1 DLVTFDLMEDRN
13 GDCQA
18 SAEAAVDFEIRRTQM
33 DQQSINR
40 SKWTNDMEDP
50 LKTALDVPSI
60 RRYMVLHSGLFHFV
74 LAPVLYVV
82 LWCAVFSTLHL
93 YITVA
98 DYWVLILSVSLVSI
112 LLTTA
117 IICILHHSNKEINV
131 NIDVRLIQVNERM
144 MKHKLM
150 VGVADWVQNCAG
162 HMQLYFVYWDM
173 SYCLRTLCET
183 LEEQSFVTNET
194 QKTMKS
200 RMSHLV
206 LVTELPPI
214 NPEAGGS
221 DVEQDSD
228 ENRPLLRNEDTGR
241 STPSSQRGD
250 SKVTSNYSLVPEASL
265 PAQAK
270 AYQLLMTYSAAYV
283 KLLMSER
290 LSGPS
295 SHRLRP
301 LRSHCTTAPVCL
313 CQYIK
318 TKLGKRDRLG
328 VPVVVVML
336 RGYDDYHGEDGAEHQ
351 RGNAHGQAD
360 EGEVAGLTGRY
371 FRSHHVPSGYRHAH
385 LSSGQRKRGE
395 MSEARWARLTVCPP
409 MPPGLSSSH
418 TYCTS
423 RTGASTACQLCSA
436 HSQLSGPGGQNP
448 FCPVA
453 LTVVRL

>member
-1 DLVTFDLMEDRN
+1 MEDRN

-18 SAEAAVDFEIRRTQM
+18 SEETAVDFETRRTQT
-33 DQQSINR
+33 DQQTNNNR
-40 SKWTNDMEDP
+40 SKWTNGQCIAAIPTSSTLNPRFDLDLCRSKLEQEGFEIPVTDMEDP

-60 RRYMVLHSGLFHFV
+60 RRYMVFNSGLFHFV

-82 LWCAVFSTLHL
+82 LWCGVFSTLHL
-93 YITVA
+93 YITVT

-117 IICILHHSNKEINV
+117 IIYILHHSNKNINI

-150 VGVADWVQNCAG
+150 VGVADWIQNCTG

-173 SYCLRTLCET
+173 SYCWRTLCET
-183 LEEQSFVTNET
+183 LEERSFVTNEN

-228 ENRPLLRNEDTGR
+228 ENRPLLRNEDTGC

-250 SKVTSNYSLVPEASL
+250 SKVTSNYSLVPETSL

-270 AYQLLMTYSAAYV
+270 AYQLLMTYGAVYV

-295 SHRLRP
+295 RHRLRP
-301 LRSHCTTAPVCL
+301 LRSHCTRAPVCL

-318 TKLGKRDRLG
+318 TKVL
-328 VPVVVVML
+328 
-336 RGYDDYHGEDGAEHQ
+336 Q
-351 RGNAHGQAD
+351 
-360 EGEVAGLTGRY
+360 
-371 FRSHHVPSGYRHAH
+371 
-385 LSSGQRKRGE
+385 
-395 MSEARWARLTVCPP
+395 
-409 MPPGLSSSH
+409 
-418 TYCTS
+418 
-423 RTGASTACQLCSA
+423 
-436 HSQLSGPGGQNP
+436 
-448 FCPVA
+448 
-453 LTVVRL
+453 

>member
-1 DLVTFDLMEDRN
+1 FDLMEDRN

-18 SAEAAVDFEIRRTQM
+18 SEETAVDFETRRTQT
-33 DQQSINR
+33 DQQTNNNR
-40 SKWTNDMEDP
+40 SKWTNGQCIAAIPTSSTLNPRFDLDLCRSKLEQEGFEIPVTDMEDP

-60 RRYMVLHSGLFHFV
+60 RRYMVFNSGLFHFV
-74 LAPVLYVV
+74 LAP
-82 LWCAVFSTLHL
+82 
-93 YITVA
+93 
-98 DYWVLILSVSLVSI
+98 
-112 LLTTA
+112 
-117 IICILHHSNKEINV
+117 INI

-150 VGVADWVQNCAG
+150 VGVADWIQNCTG

-173 SYCLRTLCET
+173 SYCWRTLCET
-183 LEEQSFVTNET
+183 LEERSFVTNEN

-228 ENRPLLRNEDTGR
+228 ENRPLLRNEDTGC

-250 SKVTSNYSLVPEASL
+250 SKVTSNYSLVPETSL

-270 AYQLLMTYSAAYV
+270 AYQLLMTYGAVYV

-295 SHRLRP
+295 RHRLRP
-301 LRSHCTTAPVCL
+301 LRSHCTRAPVCL

-318 TKLGKRDRLG
+318 TKVL
-328 VPVVVVML
+328 
-336 RGYDDYHGEDGAEHQ
+336 Q
-351 RGNAHGQAD
+351 
-360 EGEVAGLTGRY
+360 
-371 FRSHHVPSGYRHAH
+371 
-385 LSSGQRKRGE
+385 
-395 MSEARWARLTVCPP
+395 
-409 MPPGLSSSH
+409 
-418 TYCTS
+418 
-423 RTGASTACQLCSA
+423 
-436 HSQLSGPGGQNP
+436 
-448 FCPVA
+448 
-453 LTVVRL
+453 